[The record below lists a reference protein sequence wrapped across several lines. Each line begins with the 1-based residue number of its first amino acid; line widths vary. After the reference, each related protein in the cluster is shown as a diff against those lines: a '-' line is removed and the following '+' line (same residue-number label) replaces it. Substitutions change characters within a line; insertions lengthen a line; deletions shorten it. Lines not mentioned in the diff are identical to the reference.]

1 MHPFAHPGSPRM
13 PRPLGVW
20 PCADTDSAPF
30 EDRPLSK
37 LKESDRCSARENLY
51 LDALSLDDEP
61 EEPPA
66 RGPQR
71 EFRNCLPQVGLGFGV
86 QLTAAGPRVFQESW
100 PSGRQARV
108 LQIAASGLSR
118 QETLRVPRSLLGGP
132 DPKFLGRAAFAFTLQ
147 TCLGFGGPGNIQ
159 RSFILGSIGLQ
170 PLFKLL
176 QPSDS

>member
-1 MHPFAHPGSPRM
+1 MAPNVIPNWGEAVVLGRATEGKVRLTAFIFKTLKLQKENSPRRSGSFLCDPKEGNIRPFAHPGSPRM
-13 PRPLGVW
+13 PRPLGMW
-20 PCADTDSAPF
+20 PCADTDSTPF

-86 QLTAAGPRVFQESW
+86 RLTAAGPR
-100 PSGRQARV
+100 GC
-108 LQIAASGLSR
+108 
-118 QETLRVPRSLLGGP
+118 QETWPW
-132 DPKFLGRAAFAFTLQ
+132 
-147 TCLGFGGPGNIQ
+147 
-159 RSFILGSIGLQ
+159 GLQ
-170 PLFKLL
+170 APGLCTSQPLG
-176 QPSDS
+176 